1 MIIGQFCDVYPPELD
16 GVGAVCKSY
25 AEELSLLG
33 DECYYVAPYAE
44 QKKEYDFQALLY
56 RSVKLPG
63 EAYRTGIP
71 DLDLQYRH
79 RISDIDFDVV
89 HAHSPFA
96 SGLAALHLA
105 RRRKIPLVATFHS
118 KYYDDFLEKTHSRHL
133 ASMGTNVVV
142 DFYNQCDEVWAVS
155 EKTADVLRDY
165 GYGGV
170 IQIMP
175 NGTNPCQIREED
187 ARQAG
192 ERFGLKD
199 VPTFLFVGQMNWKK
213 NIRKTLEAAA
223 LYGREKPFQLV
234 LAGQGPD
241 EKEIRECA
249 ETLGILPNCIFT
261 GHISNRAL
269 LMGLYARAD
278 LLVFPSL
285 YDNAPMVLR
294 EAAAAG
300 TAAIL
305 VRGSCAAEGIE
316 DGVNGL
322 LCEDDAASIAR
333 CMQLGIER
341 RGQLGAAAKASI
353 PVAWS
358 SIVQQVR
365 RRYCDLILNREMQLP
380 REI

>member
-44 QKKEYDFQALLY
+44 QKREYDFQALLY

-63 EAYRTGIP
+63 EVYRTGIP
-71 DLDLQYRH
+71 VLDPAYRH

-105 RRRKIPLVATFHS
+105 RRRKIPIVATFHS
-118 KYYDDFLEKTHSRHL
+118 KYYDDFYGKTHSKHL

-155 EKTADVLRDY
+155 EKTAEVLRGY
-165 GYGGV
+165 GYDGA

-175 NGTNPCQIREED
+175 NGTNPCEIRPED
-187 ARQAG
+187 VREAA

-241 EKEIRECA
+241 EKEIRDCA
-249 ETLGILPNCIFT
+249 EKLGILPNTIFT
-261 GHISNRAL
+261 GHISGRSL

-322 LCEDDAASIAR
+322 LCEDDASSIAR
-333 CMQLGIER
+333 CMQFGVKESER
-341 RGQLGAAAKASI
+341 LGAAARATVPK
-353 PVAWS
+353 AWS
-358 SIVQQVR
+358 SIVQEVR
-365 RRYCDLILNREMQLP
+365 KRYVDLILDREMQMQ
-380 REI
+380 